1 MVGERLTGH
10 YFGRV
15 SASQF
20 YSQLGSTWNEL
31 SYTRHGDHEVA
42 CGMPPACG
50 PGPASSKRRAVP
62 TNHRSYPAARDHTDA
77 QTDVGERK
85 NLDLFFQTAATS
97 RSCATSTSPYY
108 SPGSDSH
115 GTGDLSKQRV
125 NAKAATKNGGL

>member
-31 SYTRHGDHEVA
+31 SYTRHGNHEAA

-50 PGPASSKRRAVP
+50 PGPASYERRAVP
-62 TNHRSYPAARDHTDA
+62 TDHRATCCHSDA
-77 QTDVGERK
+77 QADFAERK
-85 NLDLFFQTAATS
+85 NPDLFFRAAATS
-97 RSCATSTSPYY
+97 GSCASSTSPYY
-108 SPGSDSH
+108 SPGSRSE
-115 GTGDLSKQRV
+115 
-125 NAKAATKNGGL
+125 